1 MATPQ
6 GYYVKFEQKNINDL
20 PLDVAGYYFD
30 VITEHSLNL
39 NSQITDNWLENNTVI
54 NDHIANQPL
63 TITLRGLKGE
73 LYYIPNEKDRDE
85 LLKNAR
91 QKTSATVFNKLSKLT
106 SLYPPVDNLTQIAIN
121 VKDYVTASAKRYI
134 GVVKQFVYNNNY
146 AAFSPRAQQQYE
158 SEIRAIYERFN
169 QMRELKAPFEVE
181 TPYATFKNMYIQ
193 SLALR
198 QGNQLYVSDVEVTFK
213 QVKFTDTLTTKA
225 DEKVLAQYNDW
236 QRAEVENHG
245 NVQSNSV
252 MYDYTTPG
260 ASYINGRR

>member
-6 GYYVKFEQKNINDL
+6 GYYVKFEQQNIKDL

-73 LYYIPNEKDRDE
+73 LYYVPNTQTKDY
-85 LLKNAR
+85 LLDKINNSKAG
-91 QKTSATVFNKLSKLT
+91 VIFNKLSNIPA
-106 SLYPPVDNLTQIAIN
+106 LYPPIDNFTQMAVNLQQYVDASISRY
-121 VKDYVTASAKRYI
+121 VKLVTKI
-134 GVVKQFVYNNNY
+134 FNNN
-146 AAFSPRAQQQYE
+146 FE
-158 SEIRAIYERFN
+158 SEIKAIYERFN

-213 QVKFTDTLTTKA
+213 QVNFTSTSTTKA
-225 DEKVLAQYNDW
+225 DEKVLAQYNNW

-245 NVQSNSV
+245 NAQGVDTDSTIL
-252 MYDYTTPG
+252 YDKYGKKIPIKPKIR
-260 ASYINGRR
+260 S

>member
-6 GYYVKFEQKNINDL
+6 GYYVKFEQQNIKDL
-20 PLDVAGYYFD
+20 PFDVAGYYFD

-73 LYYIPNEKDRDE
+73 LYYIPNEKDQNA
-85 LLKNAR
+85 LLENAK
-91 QKTSATVFNKLSKLT
+91 QKTSTTTFDKLSKLT
-106 SLYPPVDNLTQIAIN
+106 SLYPPFDNLTQVAIN
-121 VKDYVTASAKRYI
+121 VKDYVKSSANRYI
-134 GVVKQFVYNNNY
+134 GVVKQFFTGNRANL
-146 AAFSPRAQQQYE
+146 SPNAQQQYE

-213 QVKFTDTLTTKA
+213 QVNFTDTLTTKA
-225 DEKVLAQYNDW
+225 DEKVLAQYNNW

-245 NVQSNSV
+245 KVQSNST
-252 MYDYTTPG
+252 MYNFATPG
-260 ASYINGRR
+260 ISYINYR